1 MSKLTSVKKKIHYK
15 LQITNYLLQSIEEVP
30 IFRTEYTYISPILI
44 HIVVVL
50 FIIHNI

>member
-30 IFRTEYTYISPILI
+30 ILCYRVYIYIAYLNSCRSC
-44 HIVVVL
+44 IVY
-50 FIIHNI
+50 NT

>member
-30 IFRTEYTYISPILI
+30 ILSYRVYIISPILI
-44 HIVVVL
+44 HVVVVL
-50 FIIHNI
+50 FIVHNI